1 MVMAKNLQAKKEA
14 EQSRIKAKTAEMKC
28 GMTSVWDKMSETNRK
43 EMLAGLF
50 LSKFNTRD
58 SKAGLERLGYATL
71 KEAYKGLAE
80 LVGGNPLSVRNYR
93 DEFDPV
99 FPNGRNGYN
108 KREMHPTRKAM
119 MAQFGWMEMEEMA
132 EVLEEQFLG
141 AEKFT
146 KALDKAFDSSVSG
159 ADVAAEA
166 NRVKV
171 SDTRHFAAGDFDPTS
186 VEGKERIA
194 QTRIRITQSR
204 FRKWILSIYGQKCC
218 ITGLA
223 IPELLQASHISGW
236 NEDPVNRMN
245 PSNGLCL
252 SATYHVAFDKY
263 LIAFDDDYRMVLSKS
278 LREFCTNEI
287 HKRCF
292 LSYEGKKMSLPD
304 RFLPDKGLLEQ
315 HRERVVK

>member
-1 MVMAKNLQAKKEA
+1 
-14 EQSRIKAKTAEMKC
+14 
-28 GMTSVWDKMSETNRK
+28 MTSILNKMSETNRK

-50 LSKFNTRD
+50 LSKFNTKD
-58 SKAGLERLGYATL
+58 SKAGLKRLGYATL

-108 KREMHPTRKAM
+108 MREMHPTRKAM
-119 MAQFGWMEMEEMA
+119 LDQFGWMEMEEMA

-146 KALDKAFDSSVSG
+146 KALDRAFDSSVSG
-159 ADVAAEA
+159 AEVAVEA
-166 NRVKV
+166 DRVKV

-186 VEGKERIA
+186 AEGKERIV
-194 QTRIRITQSR
+194 QTRVRLTQSR
-204 FRKWILSIYGQKCC
+204 FRKWILTIYRQKCC
-218 ITGLA
+218 VTGLA
-223 IPELLQASHISGW
+223 VPELLQASHISGW
-236 NEDPVNRMN
+236 NEDIANRMN

-252 SATYHVAFDKY
+252 SVTYHVAFDKH

-287 HKRCF
+287 HKRYF
-292 LSYEGKKMSLPD
+292 LAYEGKRISSPD
-304 RFLPDKGLLEQ
+304 RFLPDKSLLAL
-315 HRERVVK
+315 HRERIEK